1 MDPVVFDEH
10 VGVSPAML
18 FILFEVF
25 VFLCDLLY
33 FTEVFLLELDCI
45 VLVIISQFS
54 IGILIGLPVII
65 EHIDEIL

>member
-1 MDPVVFDEH
+1 MDPVIFDEH

-18 FILFEVF
+18 FILFELF

-33 FTEVFLLELDCI
+33 FTEVELDCI
-45 VLVIISQFS
+45 VLVIISQFT